1 MVMNEGFSPTNMPQ
15 NAADLGLEPVLL
27 RGSHAVLG
35 RPLQSTSGGMGKVG
49 WKDAYGETIGN
60 QTKTSGNHRKTLGKP

>member
-27 RGSHAVLG
+27 RGYHAVLG

-49 WKDAYGETIGN
+49 WKADAGETVGK
-60 QTKTSGNHRKTLGKP
+60 TKTTGNHRKTLGKP